1 MASMPSPRIL
11 GARHTASRST
21 SPALKKDVIKVA
33 PPSTITEPMPN
44 AANSKQGHEVH
55 AIVGIGR
62 QHQDGGAQRVGFS
75 RRLAGAASVT
85 ASTVPEAAP
94 FASTAASGCA
104 QGAVNDHTQ
113 GTRATDVANRQ
124 TGIVLAD
131 RAGAD
136 EDGVVTGAHLVGE
149 AQRVGAADPLGF
161 PRRGRHAP
169 VERLRVAHGDERP
182 VDASPPTEG
191 YCSFPITTLRSSGH
205 RRAVR

>member
-1 MASMPSPRIL
+1 MAPRERL
-11 GARHTASRST
+11 FHG
-21 SPALKKDVIKVA
+21 V
-33 PPSTITEPMPN
+33 
-44 AANSKQGHEVH
+44 
-55 AIVGIGR
+55 
-62 QHQDGGAQRVGFS
+62 
-75 RRLAGAASVT
+75 LAGAASVT

-94 FASTAASGCA
+94 FASTARRGRCA

-161 PRRGRHAP
+161 TRRGRHAP

-182 VDASPPTEG
+182 GRRLAADRRILFLSYHDAPFVGPPASRTLASPLEG
-191 YCSFPITTLRSSGH
+191 RNMVLCPI
-205 RRAVR
+205 